1 MELPM
6 TTRDKEDPIPQKVK
20 DQMESESRELSQ
32 QVENLRNDLAELGK
46 TVRSLAKEGT
56 STAQRGVRDTADRLT
71 RRGHELAEDA
81 KTAGQQAVDYGS
93 EVFRDKYSEFETT
106 VRRHPTTAVA
116 VALGLGYL
124 AGLISRN
131 RS

>member
-1 MELPM
+1 MTMRGKEEAVSQQTKSTMEGG
-6 TTRDKEDPIPQKVK
+6 
-20 DQMESESRELSQ
+20 SRELSQ

-46 TVRSLAKEGT
+46 TVRSLAQEGT
-56 STAQRGVRDTADRLT
+56 ASAQRGVRESADRLAQ
-71 RRGHELAEDA
+71 RGQELAEDA
-81 KTAGQQAVDYGS
+81 RTAGQQAVDYGS
-93 EVFRDKYSEFETT
+93 EMFKDKYSEFETT

-124 AGLISRN
+124 AGLLSRN

>member
-1 MELPM
+1 M
-6 TTRDKEDPIPQKVK
+6 TTRGKEDPIPQKVK

-71 RRGHELAEDA
+71 RRGQELADDA

-93 EVFRDKYSEFETT
+93 EIFRDKYSEFETT

>member
-1 MELPM
+1 M
-6 TTRDKEDPIPQKVK
+6 TMRGKEDPIPQKTK
-20 DQMESESRELSQ
+20 SQFESESRDLTQ

-46 TVRSLAKEGT
+46 TVRSLAKEG
-56 STAQRGVRDTADRLT
+56 SHSAQRGVRETADRLA
-71 RRGHELAEDA
+71 RRGQELAEDA

-93 EVFRDKYSEFETT
+93 EIFRDKYSEFETT

>member
-1 MELPM
+1 M
-6 TTRDKEDPIPQKVK
+6 TTRGKEDPIPHKAAK
-20 DQMESESRELSQ
+20 SEFESESRELSQ
-32 QVENLRNDLAELGK
+32 QVENLRNDLADLGK
-46 TVRSLAKEGT
+46 TVRSLAQHG
-56 STAQRGVRDTADRLT
+56 SATAQSGVRETADRLS

-93 EVFRDKYSEFETT
+93 EIFRDKYSEFERT
-106 VRRHPTTAVA
+106 VRKHPTTAVA